1 MSSVTIMQIK
11 KHLFHVEHLG
21 IMRDVVRKF
30 LENDQEITLTQSQD
44 NCNELMQQLKDKDID
59 ILILGNAAPAAK
71 AIDYP
76 VLCKN
81 ILLQFPSIKIIVHT
95 VYATSINISSVMNAG
110 AYAFVTK
117 DMGLDDI
124 TVAINAVKRNARYIS
139 KESSSFFQNHFEFL
153 AGLVDKLEHKKGL
166 FTTRELEILNYLA
179 RGLTTREIA
188 NSLNI
193 SLKTVETHRKN
204 LVSKAKVKN
213 TAELIAY
220 SSSSGYLA
228 F

>member
-1 MSSVTIMQIK
+1 MQIK
-11 KHLFHVEHLG
+11 KRLFHVEHLG

-30 LENDQEITLTQSQD
+30 LENDQEIILTQSQD

-59 ILILGNAAPAAK
+59 ILILGNAAPAAE
-71 AIDYP
+71 AINYP

-81 ILLQFPSIKIIVHT
+81 ILTQFPGIKIIVHS
-95 VYATSINISSVMNAG
+95 VFATSINIAQVMNAG
-110 AYAFVTK
+110 AHAFVTK
-117 DMGLDDI
+117 DMGLEDI
-124 TVAINAVKRNARYIS
+124 TAAINAVKKNERYLS
-139 KESSSFFQNHFEFL
+139 RESSGFFQNHFEFL
-153 AGLVDKLEHKKGL
+153 AGLVDSLEHKKGL
-166 FTTRELEILNYLA
+166 FTTRELEILCYLA